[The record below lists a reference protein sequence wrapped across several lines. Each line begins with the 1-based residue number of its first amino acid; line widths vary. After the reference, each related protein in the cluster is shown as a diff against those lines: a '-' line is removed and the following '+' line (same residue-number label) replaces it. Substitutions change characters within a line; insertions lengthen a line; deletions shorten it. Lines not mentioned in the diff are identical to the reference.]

1 MVGWHHWLNGLE
13 FEQAL
18 GVGDGQGSLGC
29 CSPWGHKESDTTEQL
44 SWYWSSFSPV
54 WLFVTVWMGV
64 CQAPCLWDSP
74 GKNIEGLLCPPQ
86 ILSHITLNLNCSSI
100 FFSLDIFQIGLL
112 RLCLYSFKSYQLVHS
127 KKSTERKRERER
139 EREKKEGTWYHKTSV

>member
-1 MVGWHHWLNGLE
+1 MTEDEMVGWHHWLNGLE

-18 GVGDGQGSLGC
+18 GVGDGQGRLGC

-54 WLFVTVWMGV
+54 WLLVTVWTGGLPGSLSMGFSRQECWRV
-64 CQAPCLWDSP
+64 AVSSLDFILHNF
-74 GKNIEGLLCPPQ
+74 KPP
-86 ILSHITLNLNCSSI
+86 LFKLF

-112 RLCLYSFKSYQLVHS
+112 RPCLYSFKSYQLVHS

-139 EREKKEGTWYHKTSV
+139 KEGRNMIP